1 MKALERLFERIAQR
15 VTINLREFGFD
26 VHPYAEQLVPF
37 EKLSNF
43 YGFYGV
49 SSQHPLD
56 FKFLHSNLAGSYFLG
71 KCRTTNSIVYKS
83 DIRGDELKKKG
94 EVFKAQGFQIP
105 LTRDEGIRIEDS
117 FLVKTLV
124 HNHSHDPEHPERFP
138 ICNTIACRYCNIHGS
153 PMDGS
158 FLEPFATIDLTTMN
172 DCIVGAFS
180 YIQAGEVHHLRIAPG
195 TIWVKSPGNFNF
207 LYQYPKDSLRR
218 YVQFASGFPAEGLLM
233 EFVHERKE
241 DFQRVYA
248 TVNVDIGIPVP
259 KNTSVDRYA
268 VIKPETCISENV
280 LVAQRAFL
288 ENSRLGKGANAQENC
303 YIINSNLAGYDVTA
317 HGAKVV
323 EVDMGEMVF
332 VGFNSFL
339 RGRPDA
345 RLAIGRD
352 SIIMPHTIIDSDR
365 PLHIPDGSLVWGLVT
380 GPEDLAKNSIS
391 LEELRGIE
399 GGFSRG
405 SMFFEGSGF
414 DFVDAFCTRI
424 QHILAANGAFYD
436 GNSGRGH
443 AQKNQN
449 ISFNTIQPYSEGAL
463 KGMFPTIDI
472 LP

>member
-1 MKALERLFERIAQR
+1 MKALERLFERIVQR
-15 VTINLREFGFD
+15 LTIHLREFGFD
-26 VHPYAEQLVPF
+26 VHPYVKHLVPF

-56 FKFLHSNLAGSYFLG
+56 FKFRHSNLAGSYFLG

-94 EVFKAQGFQIP
+94 EVFQSQGFRIP

-117 FLVKTLV
+117 FLIKTLV

-158 FLEPFATIDLTTMN
+158 FLEPFATVDLTTVN

-180 YIQAGEVHHLRIAPG
+180 YIQAEELNHLQIAPG
-195 TIWVKSPGNFNF
+195 TIWVKSPGRFNF
-207 LYQYPKDSLRR
+207 LYQYPKDSLKR
-218 YVQFASGFPAEGLLM
+218 YVQFAPGFPAEGLLM
-233 EFVHERKE
+233 DFVRERKE
-241 DFQRVYA
+241 DFQRLFA
-248 TVNVDIGIPVP
+248 TVNVDVGIPVP

-288 ENSRLGKGANAQENC
+288 ENSRLGKGSNAQENC
-303 YIINSNLAGYDVTA
+303 YIINSSLDGNNVTA

-339 RGRPDA
+339 CGRPDA
-345 RLAIGRD
+345 RLAIGRE
-352 SIIMPHTIIDSDR
+352 SIIMPHTIIDSDK
-365 PLHIPDGSLVWGLVT
+365 PFHIPAGSLVWGLIT
-380 GPEDLAKNSIS
+380 GPDDLVKNSIP
-391 LEELRGIE
+391 LEKLCGIE

-405 SMFFEGSGF
+405 RMFFEGSGS
-414 DFVDAFCTRI
+414 DFVDAFRIRI

-436 GNSGRGH
+436 GSSGRGH
-443 AQKNQN
+443 AQKNRN
-449 ISFNTIQPYSEGAL
+449 ISFNTIQPYSEGSL

>member
-1 MKALERLFERIAQR
+1 
-15 VTINLREFGFD
+15 
-26 VHPYAEQLVPF
+26 
-37 EKLSNF
+37 
-43 YGFYGV
+43 
-49 SSQHPLD
+49 
-56 FKFLHSNLAGSYFLG
+56 
-71 KCRTTNSIVYKS
+71 
-83 DIRGDELKKKG
+83 
-94 EVFKAQGFQIP
+94 
-105 LTRDEGIRIEDS
+105 
-117 FLVKTLV
+117 
-124 HNHSHDPEHPERFP
+124 
-138 ICNTIACRYCNIHGS
+138 
-153 PMDGS
+153 MD
-158 FLEPFATIDLTTMN
+158 
-172 DCIVGAFS
+172 
-180 YIQAGEVHHLRIAPG
+180 
-195 TIWVKSPGNFNF
+195 
-207 LYQYPKDSLRR
+207 
-218 YVQFASGFPAEGLLM
+218 
-233 EFVHERKE
+233 FVHERKE
-241 DFQRVYA
+241 DFQRVFA

-303 YIINSNLAGYDVTA
+303 YIINSILSGYDVTA

-352 SIIMPHTIIDSDR
+352 SIIMPHTIIDSDQ
-365 PLHIPDGSLVWGLVT
+365 PLHIPAGSLVWGLIT
-380 GPEDLAKNSIS
+380 GSGDLARNSIS

-405 SMFFEGSGF
+405 SMYFEGSGF
-414 DFVDAFCTRI
+414 DFVDAFCARI

-449 ISFNTIQPYSEGAL
+449 ISFNTIQPYSEGNRR
-463 KGMFPTIDI
+463 GMFPTIAI
-472 LP
+472 SP